1 MRVFIAAAAVVSLP
15 LAATAGP
22 LPPIVQQSAQVQGAG
37 SSASEGAD
45 VRHGYGAGGGTTGAG
60 FSWTNAGRQDLGPP
74 AMTNTGNLFL
84 GPPAT
89 WVPMV
94 EHRPAPV
101 PGPVMGTVIQPRQPY
116 VGTSIVPA
124 PGVFVMGTDMVQ
136 PGTIPLM
143 YQGGFYPAPVPVRVP
158 VPYWGSV
165 VSSGGGGSVMGT
177 VVNPGV
183 QYLGTAVSP
192 TPQFYGTS
200 INPIAQYQGLGVNAS
215 R

>member
-1 MRVFIAAAAVVSLP
+1 MRVFIAVVVATSP

-22 LPPIVQQSAQVQGAG
+22 LPPIVQQSPQVQGAG
-37 SSASEGAD
+37 SSASGGAD

-60 FSWTNAGRQDLGPP
+60 FSWTHAGGQDLGPP
-74 AMTNTGNLFL
+74 AMTNTGNLYL
-84 GPPAT
+84 GPPAI
-89 WVPMV
+89 WGSMV

-101 PGPVMGTVIQPRQPY
+101 PGPVMGTVIQPRPPY

-124 PGVFVMGTDMVQ
+124 PSVFVMGTGMVQ
-136 PGTIPLM
+136 PGTIPLW
-143 YQGGFYPAPVPVRVP
+143 YQGGFYPAPVPVPVP

-165 VSSGGGGSVMGT
+165 VSSGGGGPVMGS

-192 TPQFYGTS
+192 TPRFYGTS
-200 INPIAQYQGLGVNAS
+200 INPDAQYQGLGVNAS